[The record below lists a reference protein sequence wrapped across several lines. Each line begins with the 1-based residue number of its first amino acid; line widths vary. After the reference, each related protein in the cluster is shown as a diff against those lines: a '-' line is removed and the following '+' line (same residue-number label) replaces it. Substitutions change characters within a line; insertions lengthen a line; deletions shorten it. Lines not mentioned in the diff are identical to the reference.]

1 MHELLSD
8 LIAILEAQRD
18 AQKALVELSERKT
31 QAITEGETSALQAV
45 VNEERAILAEIRS
58 IEGRQGKWAAKFA
71 EAAGLQAPDVR
82 MALVI
87 ERAEGEQKRKL
98 TRLREEL
105 SDLIGRQINRNDV
118 NMKLLQMNMDYV
130 QVLINATS
138 EQRSVPSYGKSG
150 NERKPGSSQKRL
162 LDRKV

>member
-31 QAITEGETSALQAV
+31 QAITQGDTSALQAV
-45 VNEERAILAEIRS
+45 VDEERAVLAEIRL
-58 IEGRQGKWAAKFA
+58 IEERQSKWAIQFA
-71 EAAGLQAPDVR
+71 QAAGVQAPDVR
-82 MALVI
+82 MALVV
-87 ERAEGEQKRKL
+87 ERAQGEQKRKL

-130 QVLINATS
+130 QFLINATS
-138 EQRSVPSYGKSG
+138 EQRAVPSYGKGG
-150 NERKPGSSQKRL
+150 NERKTAGSPKRL